1 MRALPAPPRL
11 LPSQKKEPA
20 VKKILSALMEVFER
34 RAAERVLSE
43 LDERTLRDI
52 GLDAGSERERMRAL
66 RNRLT
71 FGLY

>member
-1 MRALPAPPRL
+1 M
-11 LPSQKKEPA
+11 
-20 VKKILSALMEVFER
+20 KKILSALIEVFER
-34 RAAERVLSE
+34 RATERVLSE

-52 GLDAGSERERMRAL
+52 GLDAGAERERMRVL